1 MNKLVF
7 IKKYIP
13 EELLHFT
20 GTKCWDIFYIGDGT
34 CKIVGRYDKY
44 FIDTSTF
51 SEKITKY
58 TPNTKIYVM
67 DEVDDRYLRYEQ
79 LIDELK
85 VMQLGK
91 LINKL

>member
-20 GTKCWDIFYIGDGT
+20 GTKCWDIFYLGDGT
-34 CKIVGRYDKY
+34 CKLVGRYDNY

-51 SEKITKY
+51 SENINKY
-58 TPNTKIYVM
+58 TPNVNIYVM
-67 DEVDDRYLRYEQ
+67 DEDEDRYLSYGK

-85 VMQLGK
+85 VLQLGK